1 MVDGQRALQGTF
13 NGKHL
18 EKPLLL
24 GDARRS
30 YAMLGDATR
39 GMVA

>member
-1 MVDGQRALQGTF
+1 MEEGEGEGGGARL
-13 NGKHL
+13 HL